1 MGCDGNT
8 PNVICPNRINPIV
21 QPWLAA
27 LPTPTS
33 GGALNNFQ
41 APPIPDT
48 ILGDSDYYMWRLDW
62 QGGNNHVFASFW
74 HQRAPVKL
82 FSQLPQQIATET
94 LSDPQNSWVNRM
106 NFDRTLTPT
115 LLNHMSMGYLNR
127 NEGYGCVNGGFVD
140 DFPKI
145 AGVANHSVPPQI
157 GMTTSSTQMGCN
169 AGVNVGNIT
178 TRPTF
183 IINDAVTWVKGA
195 HTLKVGMEWRK
206 IMGNIHANGNEAGT
220 FNFEP
225 RRHRPRGPG
234 LGQPGGQL
242 PAGGGRQREHVVSL
256 GVQLVPAAARV
267 DLSRRRQLAGQQQ
280 ADARLRPALGLLL
293 ASVREIRP
301 HVVLRSDGCQPWRR
315 RPARPARLRGR

>member
-1 MGCDGNT
+1 
-8 PNVICPNRINPIV
+8 
-21 QPWLAA
+21 
-27 LPTPTS
+27 
-33 GGALNNFQ
+33 
-41 APPIPDT
+41 
-48 ILGDSDYYMWRLDW
+48 
-62 QGGNNHVFASFW
+62 
-74 HQRAPVKL
+74 
-82 FSQLPQQIATET
+82 
-94 LSDPQNSWVNRM
+94 M

-127 NEGYGCVNGGFVD
+127 NEGYGCVNGSFVD

-157 GMTTSSTQMGCN
+157 GMGEFNQMGCN

-220 FNFEP
+220 FNFG
-225 RRHRPRGPG
+225 RGATG
-234 LGQPGGQL
+234 LVGQ
-242 PAGGGRQREHVVSL
+242 VSGSPVASFLL
-256 GVQLVPAAARV
+256 GAVDNASVSYRSVSSWYRAAARV

-301 HVVLRSDGCQPWRR
+301 HVVLRSDRCQPWRR